1 MSLTS
6 NTKKIQKLFNDM
18 QKAITKFEELVFPH
32 EYISFDI
39 YKIHVSTLNECIQ
52 DDVCAKLTVELFRV
66 LFESET
72 EFNEFT
78 TGKED
83 YISLLI
89 DKFRA
94 KSKDD
99 IDDAKDEIESK
110 IITILFNIKSTEK
123 KNLMKEL
130 ISKLKKQ
137 LEIRCEMYY
146 VLLVLLVESNF
157 KLQILT
163 DYLPDILK
171 EKYPDS
177 TFDFSKALN
186 SGIKFDEFIR
196 LFLKLIDREKDFN
209 YSILRFNSEK
219 KEFSIEHKSLD
230 EIADI
235 ILTSTS
241 TTKSQKKSVIEGR
254 KANKKSA
261 IEKED
266 NGQNSNISNN
276 NNEKK
281 ESETSEENAEQSNK
295 NVQKVEG
302 NIQGNSQN
310 SEEKNT
316 DKSEDRGLE
325 RFKLLERKID
335 LLEKDNGQLRDDMRK
350 IKINMKKLENDN
362 KNLNKNINEAK
373 NKIMNNQKKIK
384 SLEFD
389 IKIIGLRDAY
399 KSFIDLLIMLMNLKP
414 YGNIEEKISI
424 ISNSIKYS
432 KNKNAEKIKA
442 LLTDSKNILFKSNKK
457 AHFINF
463 DEDLIKQLLFNLSK
477 FSGNKEYLSL
487 IDTLKGLKIENALQK
502 LIENRLEK
510 YQKSKEDFINNQNLI
525 QESIQANPLLANG
538 KGFSTLMNE

>member
-18 QKAITKFEELVFPH
+18 QKAITNFEELVFPH

-39 YKIHVSTLNECIQ
+39 YKIHVSTLIENIQ
-52 DDVCAKLTVELFRV
+52 DDVCAKLTVALFRV

-72 EFNEFT
+72 EFNEYT
-78 TGKED
+78 TGKAD

-99 IDDAKDEIESK
+99 IDEAKDEIESK
-110 IITILFNIKSTEK
+110 IITILFNIKSAEK

-241 TTKSQKKSVIEGR
+241 TTKSKKKSVIEGR

-261 IEKED
+261 IEKDD
-266 NGQNSNISNN
+266 NGQKSNISNN

-281 ESETSEENAEQSNK
+281 ESEISKENCED
-295 NVQKVEG
+295 
-302 NIQGNSQN
+302 
-310 SEEKNT
+310 KNT
-316 DKSEDRGLE
+316 DKSEDREEQLKKIIIQNQAINMRLE
-325 RFKLLERKID
+325 RTIEELK
-335 LLEKDNGQLRDDMRK
+335 KDNSQLRTDIRR
-350 IKINMKKLENDN
+350 IENNVKKLQNDN
-362 KNLNKNINEAK
+362 KNLTTKLNKNIMETN
-373 NKIMNNQKKIK
+373 NKIMKNQKKIA

-399 KSFIDLLIMLMNLKP
+399 KSLIDLLIMLMNLKP

-432 KNKNAEKIKA
+432 KNKNAEKIRA
-442 LLTDSKNILFKSNKK
+442 LLSDSKDILFQSNKK